1 MHVELDLKPII
12 KESASLLCK
21 IFYVEVK
28 KTLYPEW
35 VKGDAN
41 AGTLI
46 CASSEAMK
54 SRRTRGVYK
63 EGYHFKR
70 KGDRIILWNRD
81 ALLEEWSVQNGK
93 AMFSQM

>member
-1 MHVELDLKPII
+1 MEEII
-12 KESASLLCK
+12 KESASMLCK
-21 IFYVEVK
+21 MFFVEVK

-35 VKGDAN
+35 VKGDAS

-46 CASSEAMK
+46 GASSEAMK
-54 SRRTRGVYK
+54 GRRTRGVYK
-63 EGYHFKR
+63 ENYHFKR